1 LQSGA
6 RLTGSCEKRGLLA
19 TEGKR
24 KSEDIIGSAASAW
37 LSRVEQMV
45 KEMRPGCLV
54 VRPIF
59 FASHR
64 DAVAAITSGGS
75 RNHDEHQP

>member
-24 KSEDIIGSAASAW
+24 KSEDIIAGAASVRP
-37 LSRVEQMV
+37 SRVEQMV
-45 KEMRPGCLV
+45 KEVRPGCLV

-59 FASHR
+59 FASCH
-64 DAVAAITSGGS
+64 DAVAAIMSGGS
-75 RNHDEHQP
+75 RNHGEHQP

>member
-1 LQSGA
+1 
-6 RLTGSCEKRGLLA
+6 LTGSCEKRGLLA

-24 KSEDIIGSAASAW
+24 NSEGVIASAASVW

-45 KEMRPGCLV
+45 KEVWSGCLV

-59 FASHR
+59 FASRH

-75 RNHDEHQP
+75 RNHGEHQP